1 LENREGGILPF
12 FYKIVEQL
20 GISLYLSSG
29 EKTNQ
34 EVIKKAEKAH
44 MKYAF
49 TSLHIPEE
57 VIADYS
63 TATIKLMEQCR
74 DAGLSLIIDV
84 GPRTLSKLGL
94 SSLQDLKKYNI
105 THIRID
111 YGFEIEEI
119 VKLTNDFNIVLNAST
134 LTEEEIKYIISNN
147 VDTSKISACH
157 NFYPKPLTALSI
169 ENVRATNDLLHKY
182 NIKSIGFVSGDL
194 TLRGPLH
201 EGLPTVEEHRHMDV
215 LRQILELKQLA
226 KCDLIMIGD
235 IDITEESWK
244 KIGELQNNYITLKA
258 KILSEYNYICNKIH
272 HDRVDYSM
280 YVIRSVESREYKNPI
295 ILSPERR
302 GIGSISMSN
311 SLYLRY
317 EGELEIA
324 RRELKIEPK
333 VNVIG
338 QVMKKY
344 LQYLPYINSGMGFK
358 IEEEVEIV

>member
-1 LENREGGILPF
+1 MMEN
-12 FYKIVEQL
+12 L

-34 EVIKKAEKAH
+34 EIINKAKKAH

-57 VIADYS
+57 SIEDYS
-63 TATIKLMEQCR
+63 AATLKLMQDCR
-74 DAGLSLIIDV
+74 DADLSLIIDV
-84 GPRTLSKLGL
+84 GPRTIKKLGL
-94 SSLQDLKKYNI
+94 ESLQDLKKYNI

-111 YGFEIEEI
+111 YGFAIDEII
-119 VKLTNDFNIVLNAST
+119 KLTDDFNVVLNAST
-134 LTEEEIKYIISNN
+134 LTEDEMDYMIKNK

-169 ENVRATNDLLHKY
+169 DNVRATNDLLHKY

-194 TLRGPLH
+194 TQRGPLN

-215 LRQILELKQLA
+215 LRQILELKQLG
-226 KCDLIMIGD
+226 KCDMIIIGD
-235 IDITEESWK
+235 IDISEDSWR
-244 KIGELQNNYITLKA
+244 KIKELQDNYVTLKA
-258 KILSEYNYICNKIH
+258 TIDNEYRFICNKIH

-280 YVIRSVESREYKNPI
+280 YVIRSVESREYSNPAVYKP
-295 ILSPERR
+295 SPRNF
-302 GIGSISMSN
+302 GSISMSN

-324 RRELKIEPK
+324 RRDLEAEPK
-333 VNVIG
+333 VNIIG
-338 QVMKKY
+338 QINEDY
-344 LQYLPYINSGMGFK
+344 LQYLPLINTGMGFIIK
-358 IEEEVEIV
+358 ED